1 MKSADTV
8 PLNEEC
14 IEDIASNL
22 GEDILKHFL
31 SCVLPEYKIRPQ
43 LQPGGWSMLVFP
55 EVFFCVFAPLPFQSI
70 KLESVPNIIG
80 ANLTLPLCCTLEE
93 MMKKNLCIC
102 IIYFFKSC

>member
-31 SCVLPEYKIRPQ
+31 SCVLPEYKIMPTTST
-43 LQPGGWSMLVFP
+43 WWMVDA
-55 EVFFCVFAPLPFQSI
+55 CVS
-70 KLESVPNIIG
+70 
-80 ANLTLPLCCTLEE
+80 
-93 MMKKNLCIC
+93 
-102 IIYFFKSC
+102 